1 MKMYRGE
8 IKEFYEAKAVAEEY
22 IRTRFTRPLGK
33 VQHTR
38 QVQYLNEVIQK
49 RGVQDVL
56 EIACGP
62 ARLTAE
68 VKGFESG
75 YAVDNSKEMLKIA
88 EERVDSDSNW
98 TFYKQDAFDLD
109 LGRRFDLA
117 YSFRFIRHFEKV
129 ERGEIYRQIR
139 KVLKDDGLLIFDA
152 VCYRFPGFSVSHKT
166 NGKPKI
172 YDKIYRD
179 EQELSAELEQSGF
192 SLIEA
197 EGCIKH
203 FYVQAF
209 LSRAS
214 RYLNLETQGFK
225 AIEFLERFDTIRPAE
240 WIVLC
245 KKSG

>member
-88 EERVDSDSNW
+88 KERVNPDSNW
-98 TFYKQDAFDLD
+98 TFCKQDVFDLAF
-109 LGRRFDLA
+109 GWRFDLA
-117 YSFRFIRHFEKV
+117 YSFRFIRHFKKA
-129 ERGEIYRQIR
+129 ERSKIYRQLR
-139 KVLKDDGLLIFDA
+139 EVLKDNGLLVFDA
-152 VCYRFPGFSVSHKT
+152 VCYRFSGFPVGHKA
-166 NGKPKI
+166 NGNPRI
-172 YDKIYRD
+172 YDKIYED
-179 EQELSAELEQSGF
+179 KQELSAELEQNGF